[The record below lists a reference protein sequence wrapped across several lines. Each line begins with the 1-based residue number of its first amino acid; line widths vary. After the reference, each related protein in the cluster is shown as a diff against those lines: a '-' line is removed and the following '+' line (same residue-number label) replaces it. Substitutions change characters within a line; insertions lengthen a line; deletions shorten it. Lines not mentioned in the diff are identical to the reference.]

1 MHLKSLFRKAE
12 ESLKHCVQRNGMII
26 KATTLALFTIVFL
39 SILLTTVVFSVV
51 PLLSDW
57 FRSTAQSERGYIAI
71 PPPFTEDLYYFIF
84 FNNIGHF
91 WSPPKMLVWLPFL
104 GSLILGLE
112 LLLNGGIIGVVAT
125 VTGMTQG
132 VLYPMVGII
141 PHGVIEIP
149 AFIFQFSSLIRWHTT
164 TIDAVMVKVS
174 GEKAD
179 RVKFVRGLKD
189 TGILAIASV
198 ILFMIAAYIETYVTP
213 YLLKR

>member
-1 MHLKSLFRKAE
+1 MHLKALFKKIE
-12 ESLKHCVQRNGMII
+12 PLKRCVQRNGMII
-26 KATTLALFTIVFL
+26 KVTTLVLFTIVFL
-39 SILLTTVVFSVV
+39 SILLTTIIFSKV

-57 FRSTAQSERGYIAI
+57 FRSIVQTERGYIAI

-125 VTGMTQG
+125 ITGMTQG
-132 VLYPMVGII
+132 ILYPIVGII
-141 PHGVIEIP
+141 PHGIIEIP

-164 TIDAVMVKVS
+164 TLDAVMVKIT
-174 GEKAD
+174 GEKVNRA
-179 RVKFVRGLKD
+179 KIVRGIKD
-189 TGILAIASV
+189 TVILAIISV
-198 ILFMIAAYIETYVTP
+198 TLFMLAAYIETYVTP
-213 YLLKR
+213 YLLKI

>member
-1 MHLKSLFRKAE
+1 MHLKALFKKIE
-12 ESLKHCVQRNGMII
+12 PLKHCVQRNGMII
-26 KATTLALFTIVFL
+26 KVTTLVLFTIVFL
-39 SILLTTVVFSVV
+39 SILLTTIIFSKV

-57 FRSTAQSERGYIAI
+57 FRSIVQPERGYIAI

-125 VTGMTQG
+125 ITGMTQG
-132 VLYPMVGII
+132 VLYPIVGII

-149 AFIFQFSSLIRWHTT
+149 AFIFQFSSLIRWHIT
-164 TIDAVMVKVS
+164 TIDAVMVKIT
-174 GEKAD
+174 GEKVNRA
-179 RVKFVRGLKD
+179 KIVRGIKD
-189 TGILAIASV
+189 TVILAIVSV
-198 ILFMIAAYIETYVTP
+198 TLFMLAAYIETYVTP
-213 YLLKR
+213 YLLKI